1 MHDELVQLMVRFAL
15 CFPMADSKKFVAPQ
29 LLSPAEP
36 EYDWDDADNLV
47 LRYEYD
53 VMPKGIVRRLI
64 VALHDL
70 IEGAR
75 VWRSGVVLTQNQSR
89 AEIIEEYHRRR
100 LRIRLLGADPTGAT
114 RHDRSRAI
122 DDSSFLS
129 RDQLRHNTT
138 MVLGGICLC
147 HDPTMFTIK
156 YVENFARA
164 GDADPVP
171 SQPASLLNQIP
182 LSKELWSDPTIVA
195 NF

>member
-53 VMPKGIVRRLI
+53 VVPKGIVRRLI

-89 AEIIEEYHRRR
+89 ARDYRGIPPTAAAHPAHGRR
-100 LRIRLLGADPTGAT
+100 PTGAT

-122 DDSSFLS
+122 ADSSFLS
-129 RDQLRHNTT
+129 RDQ
-138 MVLGGICLC
+138 I
-147 HDPTMFTIK
+147 
-156 YVENFARA
+156 
-164 GDADPVP
+164 
-171 SQPASLLNQIP
+171 
-182 LSKELWSDPTIVA
+182 
-195 NF
+195 